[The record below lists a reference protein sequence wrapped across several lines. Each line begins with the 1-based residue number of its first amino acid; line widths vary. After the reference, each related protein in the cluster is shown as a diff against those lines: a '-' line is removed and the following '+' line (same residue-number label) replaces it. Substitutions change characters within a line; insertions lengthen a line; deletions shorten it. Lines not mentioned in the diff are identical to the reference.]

1 MCHKK
6 YEKTEKNT
14 LHVFSL
20 ILFHPFTR
28 TLHCLLFINLT
39 LILFWLSLK
48 QIITLQSN
56 ALQVRLKNNLLY
68 SVVLL
73 KYLCMSSFRHAAD
86 TNPLY
91 SLLVC
96 PFHWRQT
103 WELSEFHSRNPEIF
117 SLPSHL
123 PLSSTPTSPFLF
135 LIPAT
140 LHLCNL
146 APSKL
151 CYFYTRAGEQ
161 SVRAGEWRRRWCR
174 FPGFFRA
181 PSSNLAHLPPS
192 ASL

>member
-1 MCHKK
+1 MSN
-6 YEKTEKNT
+6 TRNT
-14 LHVFSL
+14 LHMFSL

-28 TLHCLLFINLT
+28 TLHCLLFINLK
-39 LILFWLSLK
+39 LIFFCFSLSLK
-48 QIITLQSN
+48 QTIILKSN
-56 ALQVRLKNNLLY
+56 VLQVRQKNNSLY
-68 SVVLL
+68 SAVLL
-73 KYLCMSSFRHAAD
+73 KYLCMSSFSQAAD
-86 TNPLY
+86 TNRLY
-91 SLLVC
+91 SLFIC
-96 PFHWRQT
+96 PFHWWQT
-103 WELSEFHSRNPEIF
+103 WKLSEFHSCNPEIF
-117 SLPSHL
+117 SFPSHL

>member
-1 MCHKK
+1 MFC
-6 YEKTEKNT
+6 
-14 LHVFSL
+14 L

-39 LILFWLSLK
+39 LILFCFSLSLK
-48 QIITLQSN
+48 QTISLQSN
-56 ALQVRLKNNLLY
+56 ALQVQLKNYSLY
-68 SVVLL
+68 SVMLL
-73 KYLCMSSFRHAAD
+73 KYLCMSSFRHVAD

-91 SLLVC
+91 SLLIC

>member
-1 MCHKK
+1 MSNTK

-14 LHVFSL
+14 CHLWSCSSSLQGPYTAYCSLISHSSFLFSTILRQTITQDKQVGLKHFSL
-20 ILFHPFTR
+20 Y
-28 TLHCLLFINLT
+28 
-39 LILFWLSLK
+39 
-48 QIITLQSN
+48 SN
-56 ALQVRLKNNLLY
+56 
-68 SVVLL
+68 VLL
-73 KYLCMSSFRHAAD
+73 KYLRKRSFRHAAD
-86 TNPLY
+86 TNPFY
-91 SLLVC
+91 SPLIC
-96 PFHWRQT
+96 PFHWQQT
-103 WELSEFHSRNPEIF
+103 WELSQFLSCNPEIF

-146 APSKL
+146 AQSKL

-174 FPGFFRA
+174 FPGFLQA

-192 ASL
+192 AFL

>member
-1 MCHKK
+1 MCFLWSCSIPLQGPYTAHC
-6 YEKTEKNT
+6 
-14 LHVFSL
+14 SL
-20 ILFHPFTR
+20 ISHESFFVVVV
-28 TLHCLLFINLT
+28 
-39 LILFWLSLK
+39 WLSLK
-48 QIITLQSN
+48 QTITLQSD
-56 ALQVRLKNNLLY
+56 ALQVGLKNYSLY
-68 SVVLL
+68 GVVLL
-73 KYLCMSSFRHAAD
+73 KYLCISPFRRAAD

-91 SLLVC
+91 SLLIC

-103 WELSEFHSRNPEIF
+103 WELSEFHSCNPEIF

-146 APSKL
+146 AQSKL